1 MTTISIK
8 KLKVMLKDA
17 EKKFKENPTKQ
28 LLTYE
33 IDYNGTIYKINIARQ
48 EIKVG
53 GVV

>member
-8 KLKVMLKDA
+8 KLKALVKDA

-28 LLTYE
+28 LLTYDVE
-33 IDYNGTIYKINIARQ
+33 YNDEVYKVNIARQ
-48 EIKVG
+48 EITVG